1 MFHTA
6 RTGMRCHKKCHM
18 YEKIPW
24 YEKLIFAFLEG
35 LTDLKKWEK
44 RNMEYMSILTKI

>member
-1 MFHTA
+1 MFHTV
-6 RTGMRCHKKCHM
+6 RTGTCCHKKCHM

-35 LTDLKKWEK
+35 LAALKKWEN